1 MPTEIFSNSRVV
13 VVEDEGMGGLVVLR
27 ITIRKIGVGV
37 SVLVDQSGA
46 TVLASGDSKMEIVS
60 HGGSP
65 AVRVSK

>member
-1 MPTEIFSNSRVV
+1 MPTEIFANSRVS

-37 SVLVDQSGA
+37 SVLVDQNGA
-46 TVLASGDSKMEIVS
+46 TVLPSGDSSMAIVS